1 MKNSLNKNIIERYS
15 RQIILKKVGV
25 IGQKKIINSKV
36 LVIGAGGLGCPVID
50 ALSRA
55 GVGTIGIADHDKV
68 SLSNIHRQNLY
79 NSKDV
84 GKFKVDVVKKKI
96 KSINKYIKLIKFKKK
111 ITEKNIFEV
120 FKNYQIIVD
129 GSDNFKTKF
138 LLNKYSIKYGKTLI
152 VGAISKFDGHVF
164 TFNFKNKKTPCLK
177 CFYQS
182 MPSDDLL
189 NCESEGVLGSIAGIV
204 GNIQANEVLKEILNI
219 GKDLKGS
226 ILILNLLSLNLRKVN
241 YSKKKIVYA
250 QNNFYFIINCF
261 FY

>member
-1 MKNSLNKNIIERYS
+1 MKDNLKKNIIERYS
-15 RQIILKKVGV
+15 RQIVLKNVGV
-25 IGQKKIINSKV
+25 AGQKKIINSKV
-36 LVIGAGGLGCPVID
+36 LVVGAGGLGCPVID
-50 ALSRA
+50 TLSRA

-96 KSINKYIKLIKFKKK
+96 KSINKYIKLIKLKKK
-111 ITEKNIFEV
+111 ITEKNIFKI
-120 FKNYQIIVD
+120 FKNYEIIVD

-138 LLNKYSIKYGKTLI
+138 LLNKYSIKYNKTLI

-189 NCESEGVLGSIAGIV
+189 NCESEGVLGSVAGIV

-241 YSKKKIVYA
+241 YSKKK
-250 QNNFYFIINCF
+250 NCICTK
-261 FY
+261 